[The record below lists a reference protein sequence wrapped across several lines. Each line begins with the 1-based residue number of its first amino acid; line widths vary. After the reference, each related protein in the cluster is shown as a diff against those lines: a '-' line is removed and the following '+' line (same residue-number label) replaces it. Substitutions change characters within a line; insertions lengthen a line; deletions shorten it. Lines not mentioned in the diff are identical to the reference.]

1 MDVYW
6 KKRILIFTLYVCSLY
21 LAVTGL
27 LAGDQSLPSPGGD
40 RDVGHL
46 TPGCHPWS
54 PGIKQLK
61 LTRWQSGQD
70 YNILLS
76 IKFNNDDLP
85 RDSFLDIENFKYRYT
100 YFFTYYDT
108 NMVIKV
114 VSETWASFYQSRAII
129 QLR

>member
-1 MDVYW
+1 M
-6 KKRILIFTLYVCSLY
+6 TLYAVCSLY

-40 RDVGHL
+40 HDVGHL

-85 RDSFLDIENFKYRYT
+85 RDSFLDIENFKYR
-100 YFFTYYDT
+100 D
-108 NMVIKV
+108 I
-114 VSETWASFYQSRAII
+114 
-129 QLR
+129 